1 MLRLGLILVSLVAVL
16 SACSSANCRQKD
28 AATKPVAAAAGAATT
43 GEIANMDQSSTQDRV
58 RVFKPDGSLQCGQGR
73 AIPLTEMEK
82 DLKGIKTYSSI
93 NKNDGMMRIQVCGS
107 PTGNSNIYEIDRKD
121 LPAAIK
127 NGFKEWTF
135 E

>member
-1 MLRLGLILVSLVAVL
+1 MLKLGLMFVSMVAVL
-16 SACSSANCRQKD
+16 SACSSANCRQKN
-28 AATKPVAAAAGAATT
+28 AAKPVAA
-43 GEIANMDQSSTQDRV
+43 GEVASMDDQSAAQDRV
-58 RVFKPDGSLQCGQGR
+58 RVYKPDGSLQCGQGR

-82 DLKGIKTYSSI
+82 DLKGIKSYSSI

-107 PTGNSNIYEIDRKD
+107 PTGNCNIYEIDRKD
-121 LPAAIK
+121 LGNALK

>member
-1 MLRLGLILVSLVAVL
+1 MLKLGLILVSMVAVL
-16 SACSSANCRQKD
+16 SACSSANCRQKN
-28 AATKPVAAAAGAATT
+28 AAAKPAAAG
-43 GEIANMDQSSTQDRV
+43 EVANMDQSAAQDRV
-58 RVFKPDGSLQCGQGR
+58 RVYKPDGSLQCGQGR
-73 AIPLTEMEK
+73 AIPLTDMEK

-107 PTGNSNIYEIDRKD
+107 PTGNCNIYEIDRKD
-121 LPAAIK
+121 LGNALK

>member
-1 MLRLGLILVSLVAVL
+1 
-16 SACSSANCRQKD
+16 
-28 AATKPVAAAAGAATT
+28 
-43 GEIANMDQSSTQDRV
+43 
-58 RVFKPDGSLQCGQGR
+58 
-73 AIPLTEMEK
+73 MEK

-121 LPAAIK
+121 LAAALK
-127 NGFKEWTF
+127 AGFKEWTF

>member
-1 MLRLGLILVSLVAVL
+1 MLRLSLILVSMVAVL
-16 SACSSANCRQKD
+16 SACSSAKCRQNS
-28 AATKPVAAAAGAATT
+28 AKPVAA
-43 GEIANMDQSSTQDRV
+43 GEVASMDQSAAQDRV
-58 RVFKPDGSLQCGQGR
+58 RVYKADGSLQCGQGR
-73 AIPLTEMEK
+73 AIPLPEMEK

-107 PTGNSNIYEIDRKD
+107 PTGNCNIYEIDRKD
-121 LPAAIK
+121 LASALK

>member
-1 MLRLGLILVSLVAVL
+1 M
-16 SACSSANCRQKD
+16 D
-28 AATKPVAAAAGAATT
+28 
-43 GEIANMDQSSTQDRV
+43 DQSAAQDRV
-58 RVFKPDGSLQCGQGR
+58 RVYKPDGSLQCGQGR

-82 DLKGIKTYSSI
+82 DLKGVKSYSGI

-107 PTGNSNIYEIDRKD
+107 PTGNCNIYEIDRKD
-121 LPAAIK
+121 LGTALK